1 MVRVLPDKYAQIKC
15 KISQIYHHHCGCY
28 GYRRSTAV
36 LNQEHGHVNHK
47 KVQRLMNE
55 QSLRAVLRVKKYRP
69 WKGKQGKIVPYVLQ

>member
-1 MVRVLPDKYAQIKC
+1 M
-15 KISQIYHHHCGCY
+15 
-28 GYRRSTAV
+28 